1 MSSTTGEGNHQ
12 VASFLYLEPDPR
24 HEKEKPYK
32 LRYEPGEGIPRSNM
46 SNEKQDG
53 IVVRDVRNEEQE
65 SLAERGYTWVKLQ
78 SALSPDEFY
87 DETKVKEIY
96 YAELRELLQKLLN
109 PKRIEILEHNV
120 CYASITKAGAHY
132 EKLQYANA
140 AKCRKR
146 HEKFPVFTGQDYQ
159 YLQPTTIVHL
169 GTYMGVSPCTSVIPM
184 TTYIFIKFANLWRRL
199 HSRCCRTFQHN

>member
-1 MSSTTGEGNHQ
+1 VAESSIGRVLQTLSLIDINTYQTDLQGGIPSQSNQMSSTTVEGNHQ

-32 LRYEPGEGIPRSNM
+32 LRYEPGEGIPRSNV

-65 SLAERGYTWVKLQ
+65 SLAERGYTWVNLQ

-96 YAELRELLQKLLN
+96 YAELRGLLQKLLN

-120 CYASITKAGAHY
+120 CCTSMTKARAH
-132 EKLQYANA
+132 
-140 AKCRKR
+140 
-146 HEKFPVFTGQDYQ
+146 
-159 YLQPTTIVHL
+159 
-169 GTYMGVSPCTSVIPM
+169 
-184 TTYIFIKFANLWRRL
+184 
-199 HSRCCRTFQHN
+199 